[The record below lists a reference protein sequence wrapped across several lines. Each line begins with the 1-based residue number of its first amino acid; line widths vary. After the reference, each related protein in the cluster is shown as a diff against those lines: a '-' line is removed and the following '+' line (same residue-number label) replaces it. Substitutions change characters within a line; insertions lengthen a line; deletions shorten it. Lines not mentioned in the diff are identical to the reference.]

1 MCRLRLH
8 AHDVFRIVVEQ
19 LQPVLDA
26 VGRRE
31 HLVLA
36 ILYTNGFEQICLA
49 HARLFDRVLGDGTL
63 DGLTKALLA
72 IDAANGGRQ
81 AQIANAFQT
90 DRFVPTTNDN
100 YRAIEDV
107 GVTLGL
113 IER

>member
-1 MCRLRLH
+1 MGALNEAVWQARVDANEVDLNKV
-8 AHDVFRIVVEQ
+8 DVFLRTPPYFDYHWVVRG
-19 LQPVLDA
+19 D
-26 VGRRE
+26 
-31 HLVLA
+31 
-36 ILYTNGFEQICLA
+36 IDDTF
-49 HARLFDRVLGDGTL
+49 GDGTL

-72 IDAANGGRQ
+72 IDVANGGRQ